1 MEKRIT
7 ELEARIEAKAEPYL
21 EMIEQID
28 SIPGIERTSAVTI
41 FAEVGPHV
49 AEMSRVMRSLHHGR
63 GVSREQ
69 RKCWKAKKSQ
79 KNDAREQASERGLVA
94 GGLGELSLIEPD
106 RPILSTNT

>member
-1 MEKRIT
+1 MRRHHREMIRDHWDHLVYLEKRIT

-63 GVSREQ
+63 GCVQGTTKVLESE
-69 RKCWKAKKSQ
+69 KKS
-79 KNDAREQASERGLVA
+79 KKRCKGTS
-94 GGLGELSLIEPD
+94 I
-106 RPILSTNT
+106 